1 MARSHLC
8 RMNHPGFGSYR
19 AGSRKLGCG
28 SARFA
33 RLGCMETTTSPTPV
47 PHDEGV
53 VASGVFESALSVQEL
68 AARLHVSSQTIY
80 ELRSQGRGPVGF
92 G

>member
-33 RLGCMETTTSPTPV
+33 RLGCMETTTSATPV

-53 VASGVFESALSVQEL
+53 VVSSIFESALSVQEL
-68 AARLHVSSQTIY
+68 AAQLHVSAQTIY
-80 ELRSQGRGPVGF
+80 AARAGVPSVF